1 MITKGQVLNDTYEI
15 IERLG
20 SGGGGIIYKAY
31 HRRMQKYVAI
41 KLIKDE
47 IKGDLNSRSEVD
59 MLKNLKNDFLP
70 QVIDFVEDGN
80 DVYTVMEF
88 IEGQNFKQ
96 LIYSGRK
103 FDEKHVR
110 KYAVQLC
117 RAVKYLHSQNPPI
130 IHSDIKPA
138 NVMLT
143 PQDNICLIDFNISM
157 LSNNGIATAIG
168 GSQGFAA
175 PEQFKRIIN
184 VPTYIDDFHEETRF
198 IDNDETEILLDS
210 EISAKQTSKMKTK
223 NTAVAFIDTR
233 TDIYGIGATIYYML
247 TSRTPISGYVDF
259 RGIRCSSAIKDI
271 ILKAMNPNPSKRF
284 QSVSEMYKALLNNSY
299 KKSKVPKY
307 IALAFLAA
315 GLCFAAIFG
324 LDQLKSN
331 MEDHAVQTY
340 NTDITTTVFIDET
353 EESVTTADE
362 NDDNDVIQY
371 YDDGVVK
378 CLKTAQND
386 DGSYEL
392 TWYDWDGAKDIVET
406 YSTNDKLSYVKVYN
420 SHNGEL
426 SWEGVPE
433 LTDDGYCFKRT
444 VGENN
449 NYSFSK
455 SYIDKN
461 KENHKVVYFDENEN
475 ILYWRTYDYE
485 YFDDGSRST
494 TWYDENKNKLYTV
507 FYSNG
512 KRTQRVYY
520 NEDGTI
526 KNIINYDNDE
536 KPITE
541 TTTQTTVTT
550 TTIPATT
557 PTTIT
562 QMTTSATTTTSVSFD
577 TLEYKKEWNETETSE
592 TFYIKTS
599 CYSRTRAVVGSESVK
614 KYEVG
619 TKIDVVAAT
628 DTGYWKLKDGTFI
641 HGDYLTDEKPW
652 SEAPKNTAAP
662 KLNKTSETITKGYQT
677 TFWVS
682 NASGTVTWSTGDKSI
697 ATVSSKG
704 KVIGKNPGTTYIYA
718 KTGSTTLKCKVTV
731 VASKITANKSSV
743 TLDKVGATATVTFT
757 VKGSHSGITVGSTD
771 SSVATASFSTTKWDG
786 DKVTVKITATGAG
799 NARIKVYNENYQ
811 STCYKYVDVSVEDTT
826 D

>member
-1 MITKGQVLNDTYEI
+1 MFMITKGQVLNDTYEI
-15 IERLG
+15 IERMG

-31 HRRMQKYVAI
+31 HRRMKKYVAI

-47 IKGDLNSRSEVD
+47 IKGNLNIRSEVD

-96 LIYSGRK
+96 LIYGGRK

-157 LSNNGIATAIG
+157 LSNNGIAAAIG

-184 VPTYIDDFHEETRF
+184 TPAYVDDFHEETRF
-198 IDNDETEILLDS
+198 IDNDETEILLDN

-259 RGIRCSSAIKDI
+259 RGIRCSSSIKDI
-271 ILKAMNPNPSKRF
+271 ILKAMNQNPSKRF

-315 GLCFAAIFG
+315 SLCFAAIFG
-324 LDQLKSN
+324 LDKLKNN
-331 MEDHAVQTY
+331 MENHAVQSDIPTTAF
-340 NTDITTTVFIDET
+340 TDEIA
-353 EESVTTADE
+353 EESVTTAKHE
-362 NDDNDVIQY
+362 NNDDIIQY
-371 YDDGVVK
+371 YDDGAVK
-378 CLKTAQND
+378 CRKTAQND

-406 YSTNDKLSYVKVYN
+406 YNIDDELLYIKVYS
-420 SHNGEL
+420 SHTGEL

-433 LTDDGYCFKRT
+433 LTDEGYCFKRT
-444 VGENN
+444 SEESSK
-449 NYSFSK
+449 YSFSK
-455 SYIDKN
+455 SYVDKN

-485 YFDDGSRST
+485 FFDDGSRAT

-526 KNIINYDNDE
+526 KNIINYDDDE
-536 KPITE
+536 KRITE
-541 TTTQTTVTT
+541 TAAQTEAPTV
-550 TTIPATT
+550 PTT
-557 PTTIT
+557 PVTQKAAPAETVNKVTSITIKGNT
-562 QMTTSATTTTSVSFD
+562 YSTALTELSLSDMGLNNSDIADLRYMTNLTKLELDGNNISDISVLSGLTNLQELKLSHNNIKDFTPIKNLKKMKVFKAANNSISDISFLSGLTNITELRLGINNISD
-577 TLEYKKEWNETETSE
+577 ISILENLSKLEYLDLRANRINDISALAKLESLSEIHIYKNNFRSLSPLKNQNSIKKIWIDKNQLQDISALSDYKDATIMIFNDVEEDVL
-592 TFYIKTS
+592 FD
-599 CYSRTRAVVGSESVK
+599 VK
-614 KYEVG
+614 FVLPNCEV
-619 TKIDVVAAT
+619 KRFVDPSADVY
-628 DTGYWKLKDGTFI
+628 GY
-641 HGDYLTDEKPW
+641 
-652 SEAPKNTAAP
+652 
-662 KLNKTSETITKGYQT
+662 
-677 TFWVS
+677 
-682 NASGTVTWSTGDKSI
+682 
-697 ATVSSKG
+697 
-704 KVIGKNPGTTYIYA
+704 
-718 KTGSTTLKCKVTV
+718 
-731 VASKITANKSSV
+731 
-743 TLDKVGATATVTFT
+743 
-757 VKGSHSGITVGSTD
+757 
-771 SSVATASFSTTKWDG
+771 
-786 DKVTVKITATGAG
+786 
-799 NARIKVYNENYQ
+799 
-811 STCYKYVDVSVEDTT
+811 
-826 D
+826 

>member
-15 IERLG
+15 IERMG

-47 IKGDLNSRSEVD
+47 IKGNLNIRSEVD

-96 LIYSGRK
+96 LIYGGRK
-103 FDEKHVR
+103 FDEKQVR

-157 LSNNGIATAIG
+157 LSNNGIAAAIG

-184 VPTYIDDFHEETRF
+184 APAYVDDFHEETRF

-210 EISAKQTSKMKTK
+210 EFSAKQTSKMKTK

-259 RGIRCSSAIKDI
+259 RGIRCSSSIKDI
-271 ILKAMNPNPSKRF
+271 ILKAMNQNPSKRF

-307 IALAFLAA
+307 IVLAFLAA
-315 GLCFAAIFG
+315 GLCFAAILG

-331 MEDHAVQTY
+331 NIIESTVNNNLDIMNYNAQFIYKNALDYCVTCNSYGNSIPNGIYCSVLEKKKTDFTY
-340 NTDITTTVFIDET
+340 DGTF
-353 EESVTTADE
+353 
-362 NDDNDVIQY
+362 NDMKNYLNSEIGQDTIQY
-371 YDDGVVK
+371 YCVTIKNGLPDTAFWGTEPLDNIIGSITQDKVIEDNLIIGIYPPYNQADADLKVK
-378 CLKTAQND
+378 DNITESDLNSDNEAVGAFQKSFDIKVFENELLKSINNERASIN
-386 DGSYEL
+386 
-392 TWYDWDGAKDIVET
+392 V
-406 YSTNDKLSYVKVYN
+406 YSINKNEKLSEISQSLLTDIYNKTYVK
-420 SHNGEL
+420 G
-426 SWEGVPE
+426 
-433 LTDDGYCFKRT
+433 T
-444 VGENN
+444 
-449 NYSFSK
+449 SK
-455 SYIDKN
+455 SYFKEKFEYMSVYFEETFDISGYTN
-461 KENHKVVYFDENEN
+461 EEEAACSLLAYEKENFSSKWIDEKFQYF
-475 ILYWRTYDYE
+475 
-485 YFDDGSRST
+485 
-494 TWYDENKNKLYTV
+494 TV
-507 FYSNG
+507 N
-512 KRTQRVYY
+512 TAV
-520 NEDGTI
+520 NADGTYCI
-526 KNIINYDNDE
+526 VFCLAGDKT
-536 KPITE
+536 ITE
-541 TTTQTTVTT
+541 TTAQTTVTNAKT
-550 TTIPATT
+550 TTVNQKTAPAE
-557 PTTIT
+557 PTN
-562 QMTTSATTTTSVSFD
+562 A
-577 TLEYKKEWNETETSE
+577 
-592 TFYIKTS
+592 
-599 CYSRTRAVVGSESVK
+599 
-614 KYEVG
+614 
-619 TKIDVVAAT
+619 DV
-628 DTGYWKLKDGTFI
+628 
-641 HGDYLTDEKPW
+641 
-652 SEAPKNTAAP
+652 P
-662 KLNKTSETITKGYQT
+662 KLNKTAPVTLTKGYQT
-677 TFWVS
+677 TLAVS
-682 NASGTVTWSTGDKSI
+682 NASSVTWSTGNKSI

-786 DKVTVKITATGAG
+786 NKVTVKITATGAG

>member
-47 IKGDLNSRSEVD
+47 IKGGLNNRSEVD

-96 LIYSGRK
+96 LIYSVRK

-184 VPTYIDDFHEETRF
+184 VPTYVDDFHEETRF

-210 EISAKQTSKMKTK
+210 EISVKQTSKMKTK

-331 MEDHAVQTY
+331 MENHAVQTY
-340 NTDITTTVFIDET
+340 NTDITTTVFIDEP
-353 EESVTTADE
+353 EESVTTADG

-406 YSTNDKLSYVKVYN
+406 YSVDDKLSYIKVYN

-433 LTDDGYCFKRT
+433 LTDDDGYYFKRT

-455 SYIDKN
+455 SYVDKN

-494 TWYDENKNKLYTV
+494 TWYDENKNKLYTN

-541 TTTQTTVTT
+541 TTAQTTVTT
-550 TTIPATT
+550 AK
-557 PTTIT
+557 
-562 QMTTSATTTTSVSFD
+562 TTTVTQKTAPAEAVKTVTSITIKGNTYSTALTELSLSNMGLNNSDIADLKYMTNLTKLELDENNISDISVLSGLTNLQELKLTNNSIKDFSPVKKLKNLKIFKAAINNISDISFLSELTNIVD
-577 TLEYKKEWNETETSE
+577 LRLGVNNISDISVLANLSKLEYLDL
-592 TFYIKTS
+592 
-599 CYSRTRAVVGSESVK
+599 R
-614 KYEVG
+614 
-619 TKIDVVAAT
+619 
-628 DTGYWKLKDGTFI
+628 
-641 HGDYLTDEKPW
+641 
-652 SEAPKNTAAP
+652 
-662 KLNKTSETITKGYQT
+662 
-677 TFWVS
+677 
-682 NASGTVTWSTGDKSI
+682 
-697 ATVSSKG
+697 
-704 KVIGKNPGTTYIYA
+704 
-718 KTGSTTLKCKVTV
+718 
-731 VASKITANKSSV
+731 ANKINDISPLAKLENLSEIHIAKNNF
-743 TLDKVGATATVTFT
+743 TSLSPLKNQNNIKKLWIDKNQLQNISALSDYNDATIMIFN
-757 VKGSHSGITVGSTD
+757 D
-771 SSVATASFSTTKWDG
+771 
-786 DKVTVKITATGAG
+786 
-799 NARIKVYNENYQ
+799 
-811 STCYKYVDVSVEDTT
+811 VEDDVLFDVKFVLPNCEVKRFT
-826 D
+826 DPWADVYGY